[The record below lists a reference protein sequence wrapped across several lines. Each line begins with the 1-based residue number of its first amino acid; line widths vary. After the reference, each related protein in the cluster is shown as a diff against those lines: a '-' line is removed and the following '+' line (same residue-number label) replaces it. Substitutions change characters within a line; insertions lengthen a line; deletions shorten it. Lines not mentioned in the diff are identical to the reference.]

1 MSKPIKLIPH
11 ETDQPIEKWH
21 KKIREIKDNGV
32 KLKMLVIEKIMANPN
47 ISAKEVQETF
57 FISPRLMYKWIEEY
71 NSKGLEGLKA
81 KKPEGRGSGKGNLKV
96 ADEVYISLKE
106 EMAKDPTRK
115 WTGKEKQQYIKE
127 KFNIE
132 VTQAGIAYRLKRL

>member
-1 MSKPIKLIPH
+1 MPKNIKLKPH
-11 ETDQPIEKWH
+11 DTLEEWH
-21 KKIREIKDNGV
+21 DKIRRIRNNEH

-57 FISPRLMYKWIEEY
+57 FISPRLMYKWIGEY

-96 ADEVYISLKE
+96 SNEVYKKLKE
-106 EMAKDPTRK
+106 QMAKDPTRK

-127 KFNIE
+127 EFNIE

>member
-1 MSKPIKLIPH
+1 MPKNINLIQHDTLEEWHDKIKLIRNNEH
-11 ETDQPIEKWH
+11 
-21 KKIREIKDNGV
+21 
-32 KLKMLVIEKIMANPN
+32 KLKMLVIEKIMSNPK

-57 FISPRLMYKWIEEY
+57 FISPRLMYKWIGEY
-71 NSKGLEGLKA
+71 NSNGLEGLKA
-81 KKPEGRGSGKGNLKV
+81 NPTKGRGSGKGNLKI

>member
-1 MSKPIKLIPH
+1 MSRPIKLIPH
-11 ETDQPIEKWH
+11 DTLEEWH
-21 KKIREIKDNGV
+21 KKIELIRDNGH
-32 KLKMLVIEKIMANPN
+32 KLKMLVIEKILSNPN
-47 ISAKEVQETF
+47 VSRDEVLKTF
-57 FISPRLMYKWIEEY
+57 FISKETMGRWIKEY
-71 NSKGLEGLKA
+71 NSNGLEGLKA
-81 KKPEGRGSGKGNLKV
+81 KPTKGRGSGKGNLKV
-96 ADEVYISLKE
+96 ADEVYIALKE

>member
-1 MSKPIKLIPH
+1 MPKPINLTPH

-21 KKIREIKDNGV
+21 KKIKEIKDNGV

-57 FISPRLMYKWIEEY
+57 FISSTRMYEWIKEY

-81 KKPEGRGSGKGNLKV
+81 KKPERRGSGKGNLKV
-96 ADEVYISLKE
+96 SDEVYVTLKE
-106 EMAKDPTRK
+106 EMAKDPTKK